1 MPEKYH
7 TYIRKGWIVLLAF
20 IVGAPL
26 LSWSY
31 HAPFKEAFSSSFF
44 AFKLLGQLT
53 GIVGVQLFAFSLIL
67 SGRLHS
73 IEKLFGGLDKLYVIH
88 HRVGVIAF
96 SFLAAH
102 PIILAFQYISSSVED
117 VANFLSPF
125 SATGPVLFG
134 MASIL
139 LMLIL
144 IGLTF
149 YGVMFNYPKLK
160 LAHRFLGGAF
170 FLGFLHVLFIP
181 SSLNSDII
189 LKTFLVATSALGLT
203 IFCYR
208 TLLGSWLVPRLR
220 YTISKINNLAGGVTE
235 ITLTASSTKIQHLP
249 GQFGM
254 LAFTHSPTVPN
265 EEHPFTISSPG
276 NTDELRFSIKGLGD
290 YTKLLPNLL
299 LGDTALVEGP
309 FGEFSYVYGKE
320 KQTWVAGGIGITPFV
335 SMAEH
340 MLTLDTLPYTVD
352 LFYSVR
358 TEADGT
364 YKELFAAL
372 AAKHPSFVFHF
383 MPSDTKGYITGEL
396 LLHETRDLHLSDIFV
411 CGPPPLMAALNSQ
424 LLEINVPKKSIRMER
439 FALLK

>member
-1 MPEKYH
+1 MPTTYH
-7 TYIRKGWIVLLAF
+7 THLRKGWIVLLTF
-20 IVGAPL
+20 LVGVPL

-31 HAPFKEAFSSSFF
+31 HAPFKEALSSSYI
-44 AFKLLGQLT
+44 AYKLVGQLA

-102 PIILAFQYISSSVED
+102 PIILAFQYASSSFED
-117 VANFLSPF
+117 VAAFLSPF

-134 MASIL
+134 MFSIL

-181 SSLNSDII
+181 SSLNNDIV
-189 LKTFLVATSALGLT
+189 LKSFLLVTSALGLT

-208 TLLGSWLVPRLR
+208 TLLGSWLVPRMR
-220 YTISKINNLAGGVTE
+220 YTVSKITNLAGGVTE
-235 ITLTASSTKIQHLP
+235 ITLTASSIKMRHLP

-299 LGDTALVEGP
+299 VGDTALVEGP
-309 FGEFSYVYGKE
+309 FGEFSYLYGKE
-320 KQTWVAGGIGITPFV
+320 KQVWVAGGIGITPFV

-340 MLTLDTLPYTVD
+340 MLTLDTLPYTID

-358 TEADGT
+358 TEAEGA
-364 YKELFAAL
+364 YKELFTAL
-372 AAKHPSFVFHF
+372 QTKHPSFTFHY
-383 MPSDTKGYITGEL
+383 MPSDTQGYITGEL
-396 LLHETRDLHLSDIFV
+396 LLHEIEDLLLRDIFV
-411 CGPPPLMAALNSQ
+411 CGPPPLMAALNGQ
-424 LLEINVPKKSIRMER
+424 LREINVPKKSIRMER